1 MTKDEIKKVLDEKYE
16 CYILIGQEEEF
27 NETDLYLNAY
37 SMGIMSLLEG
47 AFKKYSP
54 LKRII
59 KGMVCDSQAKHQNKF
74 NQ

>member
-1 MTKDEIKKVLDEKYE
+1 MTTDEIKKVLDEKYE

-47 AFKKYSP
+47 AFKKYPP
-54 LKRII
+54 LKEII
-59 KGMVCDSQAKHQNKF
+59 KGMVSSNEA
-74 NQ
+74 

>member
-1 MTKDEIKKVLDEKYE
+1 MTTDEIKKALDEKYD

-47 AFKKYSP
+47 AFEKYPP
-54 LKRII
+54 LKGII
-59 KGMVCDSQAKHQNKF
+59 KGMVSDNEA
-74 NQ
+74 